1 MQDRGAISEREAI
14 DHMQYHGGYERMIR
28 DVQRF
33 LRENDVVR
41 FVRDKAVP
49 FFQRKGGLS
58 SAPCQRA
65 MA

>member
-1 MQDRGAISEREAI
+1 
-14 DHMQYHGGYERMIR
+14 MQYHGGYERMIR

>member
-1 MQDRGAISEREAI
+1 
-14 DHMQYHGGYERMIR
+14 MQYRGDYERMIR